1 MQLQRDYYLSMHP
14 ETTEADLDFMANE
27 AIRSIKLND
36 KGLCDFAAQYSEK
49 KRLHSPKDV
58 SSVALAVYQE
68 KAKELLSQM
77 IQRHNRDLSDYL
89 LNAKGLSIEKI
100 SVTSLD
106 ASLMKS
112 FAKPSRYEMHVVTY
126 EDLE

>member
-14 ETTEADLDFMANE
+14 GKTKADLDFMANE

-36 KGLCDFAAQYSEK
+36 KGLRDFAAQLSGR
-49 KRLHSPKDV
+49 KRLQSPSDV
-58 SSVALAVYQE
+58 TEVACSAYQE
-68 KAKELLSQM
+68 KAKELLPRM
-77 IQRHNRDLSDYL
+77 VQRHNQSLSDYL
-89 LNAKGLSIEKI
+89 LNVKGLSVEKI

-112 FAKPSRYEMHVVTY
+112 FAKPSRYEMHVITY